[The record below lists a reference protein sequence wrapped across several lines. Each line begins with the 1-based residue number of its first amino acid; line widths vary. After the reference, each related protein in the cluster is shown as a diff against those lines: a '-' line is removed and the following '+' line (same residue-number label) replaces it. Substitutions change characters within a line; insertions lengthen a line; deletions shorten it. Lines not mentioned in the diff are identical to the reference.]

1 MNNIDKIFKDKTKEV
16 TFLELKADS
25 NLVINSINIQG
36 GIPLPVITD
45 NFIKDIQV
53 GELSE
58 EINLG
63 QVVEGIIFLL
73 GVDSGFPFMEK
84 YKEIIYAYNLKIEDY
99 IFYKGMKALEDG
111 DFENSGIHF
120 RANIELDSKNLN
132 ARLNYGLVLE
142 SIGKRFF
149 DDEKIEEGEKLL
161 MQSSI
166 ELENILDIDDRYPLA
181 YYKLGYHY
189 KYFGQILKAQITWN
203 KFLLLDK
210 DENRLQEIREE
221 IDIIDDDVKIEIG
234 LSYLAYNDFGKAIDS
249 FLKLIPK
256 HKDNWN
262 VNYLIG
268 LSYKGLEKYDI
279 AIEYLNR
286 AIELNHQEADIYNE
300 LGIIYFIEGNILEA
314 IKVFNQGINETNEDY
329 KLYFNRGLGYVQL
342 GEYNLAITDITTAH
356 DLNPNDENVAK
367 QKEEIENFLKS
378 I

>member
-1 MNNIDKIFKDKTKEV
+1 MNNIDKIFKDRTKEI
-16 TFLELKADS
+16 TFLELKAGS
-25 NLVINSINIQG
+25 NLVINDLNIQG

-73 GVDSGFPFMEK
+73 GVDSDFPYIEK
-84 YKEIIYAYNLKIEDY
+84 YKEIIYAYNPKIEDY
-99 IFYKGMKALEDG
+99 VFYKGMKALEDG
-111 DFENSGIHF
+111 EFENSGIYF
-120 RANIELDSKNLN
+120 RAIIELNPRNLN

-142 SIGKRFF
+142 SIGKRYF
-149 DDEKIEEGEKLL
+149 DDEKIDEGEELL
-161 MQSSI
+161 MQSSK
-166 ELENILDIDDRYPLA
+166 ELETIFDIDDKYSLA

-234 LSYLAYNDFGKAIDS
+234 LSYLTYNDFGKAIDS

-268 LSYKGLEKYDI
+268 LSYKGLEKYDM
-279 AIEYLNR
+279 AIEYLNM
-286 AIELNHQEADIYNE
+286 AIELNNQEADIYNE
-300 LGIIYFIEGNILEA
+300 LGIIYFTEGNILEA
-314 IKVFNQGINETNEDY
+314 IKVFNEGINETNEDY

-342 GEYNLAITDITTAH
+342 GEYNLALADITIAH
-356 DLNPNDENVAK
+356 DLNPSDESILR
-367 QKEEIENFLKS
+367 QKEEIENYLKS

>member
-1 MNNIDKIFKDKTKEV
+1 MNNIDKIFKDKTKEI
-16 TFLELKADS
+16 TFLELKANS
-25 NLVINSINIQG
+25 NLAINDLNIQG

-73 GVDSGFPFMEK
+73 GVDSDFPYIEK
-84 YKEIIYAYNLKIEDY
+84 YKEIIYAYNPKIEEY

-111 DFENSGIHF
+111 ELENSGIYF
-120 RANIELDSKNLN
+120 RSNLELDKRNLN
-132 ARLNYGLVLE
+132 AKLNYGLVLE
-142 SIGKRFF
+142 SIGKSYI
-149 DDEKIEEGEKLL
+149 DDEKVEEGEKIL
-161 MQSSI
+161 MLSSK
-166 ELENILDIDDRYPLA
+166 ELESILDIDDSYSLA

-189 KYFGQILKAQITWN
+189 KYFGQLLKAQITWN
-203 KFLLLDK
+203 KFLVLDK

-221 IDIIDDDVKIEIG
+221 IDLIDDDVKIEIG
-234 LSYLAYNDFGKAIDS
+234 LSYLTYNDFGKAIDS

-286 AIELNHQEADIYNE
+286 AIELNNQEADIYNE

-314 IKVFNQGINETNEDY
+314 IRVFNEGINETNEDY

-342 GEYNLAITDITTAH
+342 GEYNLAITDITTAY
-356 DLNPNDENVAK
+356 DLNPNDENIAR
-367 QKEEIENFLKS
+367 QKEEIENYLKS